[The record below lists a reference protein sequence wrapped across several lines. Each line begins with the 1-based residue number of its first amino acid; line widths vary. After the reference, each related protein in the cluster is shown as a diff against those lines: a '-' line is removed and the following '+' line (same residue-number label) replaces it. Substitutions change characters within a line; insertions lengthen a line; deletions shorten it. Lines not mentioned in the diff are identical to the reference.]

1 MRAAVVNVDHGFDI
15 VDVDDPTPGPGE
27 LVVQVRACGI
37 CGSDL
42 KAVEYMPAGF
52 VMGHEF
58 CGEVVAAASDVAAD
72 WPDGTFVT
80 ALPTMGCGRCPAC
93 VGGDVAHCPSFVGI
107 GVGGAPGAYAELV
120 RVSAR
125 ETFALPHA
133 LSGSDG
139 ALVEPLAVGLHAVDR
154 ARLTPGAS
162 VLVVGAGP
170 VGLAVSVWARL
181 LGAGRI
187 VMSDPLESRRRA
199 AARFDIDDA
208 IDPTTE
214 ELGGPFG
221 VVFECVGHPGLLD
234 ACVGAVSPQGTV
246 ILAGA
251 CIMPDTFMPI
261 VASMREA
268 TLAFVVYYRRRDFAH
283 TIATLAAGRIDPALF
298 VTGRV
303 GLDDFAATFEHLKQ
317 PSDDVKVLLEP

>member
-1 MRAAVVNVDHGFDI
+1 MRAAVVNEQHSFDI
-15 VDVDDPTPGPGE
+15 VDLDDPTPGPGE
-27 LVVQVRACGI
+27 LVLRVRACGI

-42 KAVEYMPAGF
+42 KAVEYLPPGF

-58 CGEVVAAASDVAAD
+58 CGEVVAAASDVAAA
-72 WPDGTFVT
+72 WPHGTPVT
-80 ALPTMGCGRCPAC
+80 ALPAMGCGHCPAC
-93 VGGDVAHCPSFVGI
+93 LAGEVAHCPAFVDI

-125 ETFALPHA
+125 EAFALPET
-133 LSGSDG
+133 LSGRDG

-154 ARLTPGAS
+154 ARLTPGDT

-170 VGLAVSVWARL
+170 VGLAVAAWARL

-187 VMSDPLESRRRA
+187 AVSDPLESRRRA
-199 AARFDIDDA
+199 AAGFDIDELL
-208 IDPTTE
+208 DPGAD
-214 ELGGPFG
+214 ELGGPYD

-234 ACVGAVSPQGTV
+234 ACVGAVAPQGTV

-251 CIMPDTFMPI
+251 CIQPDTFLPI

-283 TIATLAAGRIDPALF
+283 TIATLAAGRIDPDRF
-298 VTGRV
+298 ITGRV
-303 GLDDFAATFEHLKQ
+303 GLDGFAATFERLKH
-317 PSDDVKVLLEP
+317 PSDDVKVLLEL